1 MDNALKN
8 KEKKSIG
15 VRLIIFIFTVVFFL
29 SIVLVYYFK
38 LYYETEDNILKSGK
52 VNAIESTNQVNSH
65 ISSSFGFIRMCGFMM
80 DSMVERKASKPELLG
95 YLKGLTQA
103 IKTSL
108 IPDSTGL
115 YGYFY
120 GEYLDGAG
128 WDPGE
133 GYDPTEREW
142 YKSAIAAKG
151 ELVLVEPYIDEYSG
165 KSMISVARALSDGE
179 SVVALDLAID
189 ELQNIMQEHVEEKG
203 IFAEFIINAKQVV
216 VAHSDRSLVGTDYSD
231 ESNPLG
237 KKIAEARREST
248 GNFFYL
254 DYMGG
259 KYLVYGEPLMYGW
272 MCVTI
277 IDATE
282 EYQNLRIPLFIS
294 ILSAILIIGVMS
306 FFLMQSDRKSR
317 EAYEMAIISE
327 KATAASEAKS
337 AFLSNM
343 SHEIR
348 TPINAILGMN
358 EMILRESDD
367 KEVLNYSENIK
378 NAGKTL
384 MGLINDILDFS
395 KIEARKIEINP
406 VNYDL
411 ASVLNDLVVMIS
423 SRADDKGLELNLDFD
438 KNLPVKLNGDEV
450 RIKQIITNI
459 LTNAVKYT
467 KKGGVTFTVG
477 YEKIYNEPDY
487 IMLKVAIKD
496 TGIGIKEE
504 DIKRLFI
511 EFERIEEKRNRNI
524 EGTGLGMTI
533 TRSLLEMM
541 GSSLCVKS
549 EYGKGSTFSFMLKQK
564 VMNWDPLGDYEERFR
579 DLQECHSR
587 YKERLVAKDAYI
599 LAVDDNPL
607 NIMVIKSLLKDTEI
621 NIDTAENGDESIRLA
636 AKNNY
641 DVILMDHM
649 MPGKDGIETMHEIRS
664 DQNSPNTKTPVIC
677 VTANAISGAK
687 EQYIDKGFDDYLT
700 KPIDSEKLE
709 EMLIKFLPK
718 EKIKMVNKND
728 VPEDVV
734 DPMVHA
740 ELEALKDQDMIDVEK
755 GLQISGSPDAYIP
768 ILKICYDFADDWIY
782 NLNECFKNGNLSEY
796 TTRVHAVKSSLK
808 TIGATELSEEAQ
820 KLENAGK
827 EFDTT
832 YINAHHDEFIDRCR
846 YIKTILNRAF
856 KKAGDPYA
864 GMPLAD
870 DTLLSVV
877 YESIRKAATDMDCNT
892 LESIFEEMED
902 YRIPDKDREL
912 FKKLKKAEERFDY
925 DEIIMLLS

>member
-38 LYYETEDNILKSGK
+38 LYSETEDNILISGK

-65 ISSSFGFIRMCGFMM
+65 ISSSFGFIRMCGFML
-80 DSMVERKASKPELLG
+80 DSMVERKAAKPELLG
-95 YLKGLTQA
+95 YLTGLTQA

-128 WDPGE
+128 WNPGE

-142 YKSAIAAKG
+142 YKAAIAAKG

-216 VAHSDRSLVGTDYSD
+216 VAHSDKSLVGTDYSD

-337 AFLSNM
+337 TFLSNM

-358 EMILRESDD
+358 EMILRESDNQ
-367 KEVLNYSENIK
+367 EVLNYSENIK

-423 SRADDKGLELNLDFD
+423 SRADDKGLELKLDFD

-687 EQYIDKGFDDYLT
+687 EQYIDEGFDDYLT

>member
-38 LYYETEDNILKSGK
+38 LYSETEDNILKSGK

-65 ISSSFGFIRMCGFMM
+65 ISSSFGFIRMCGFML
-80 DSMVERKASKPELLG
+80 DSMVERKAAKPELLG
-95 YLKGLTQA
+95 YLTGLTQA

-142 YKSAIAAKG
+142 YKAAIAAKG

-216 VAHSDRSLVGTDYSD
+216 VAHSDKSLVGTDYSD

-248 GNFFYL
+248 DNFFYL

-294 ILSAILIIGVMS
+294 ILSAILIIGIMS

-337 AFLSNM
+337 TFLSNM

-358 EMILRESDD
+358 EMILRESDNQ
-367 KEVLNYSENIK
+367 EVLNYSENIK

-384 MGLINDILDFS
+384 MGLINDVLDFS

-423 SRADDKGLELNLDFD
+423 SRADDKGLELKLDFD
-438 KNLPVKLNGDEV
+438 KNLPVKLHGDEV

-487 IMLKVAIKD
+487 IMLKVAITD

-687 EQYIDKGFDDYLT
+687 EQYIDEGFDDYLT

-832 YINAHHDEFIDRCR
+832 YINAHHEEFIDRCR

>member
-1 MDNALKN
+1 
-8 KEKKSIG
+8 
-15 VRLIIFIFTVVFFL
+15 
-29 SIVLVYYFK
+29 
-38 LYYETEDNILKSGK
+38 
-52 VNAIESTNQVNSH
+52 
-65 ISSSFGFIRMCGFMM
+65 
-80 DSMVERKASKPELLG
+80 
-95 YLKGLTQA
+95 
-103 IKTSL
+103 
-108 IPDSTGL
+108 
-115 YGYFY
+115 
-120 GEYLDGAG
+120 
-128 WDPGE
+128 
-133 GYDPTEREW
+133 
-142 YKSAIAAKG
+142 
-151 ELVLVEPYIDEYSG
+151 
-165 KSMISVARALSDGE
+165 
-179 SVVALDLAID
+179 
-189 ELQNIMQEHVEEKG
+189 
-203 IFAEFIINAKQVV
+203 
-216 VAHSDRSLVGTDYSD
+216 
-231 ESNPLG
+231 
-237 KKIAEARREST
+237 
-248 GNFFYL
+248 
-254 DYMGG
+254 
-259 KYLVYGEPLMYGW
+259 
-272 MCVTI
+272 
-277 IDATE
+277 
-282 EYQNLRIPLFIS
+282 
-294 ILSAILIIGVMS
+294 
-306 FFLMQSDRKSR
+306 
-317 EAYEMAIISE
+317 
-327 KATAASEAKS
+327 
-337 AFLSNM
+337 
-343 SHEIR
+343 
-348 TPINAILGMN
+348 
-358 EMILRESDD
+358 
-367 KEVLNYSENIK
+367 
-378 NAGKTL
+378 
-384 MGLINDILDFS
+384 
-395 KIEARKIEINP
+395 
-406 VNYDL
+406 
-411 ASVLNDLVVMIS
+411 
-423 SRADDKGLELNLDFD
+423 
-438 KNLPVKLNGDEV
+438 
-450 RIKQIITNI
+450 
-459 LTNAVKYT
+459 
-467 KKGGVTFTVG
+467 
-477 YEKIYNEPDY
+477 
-487 IMLKVAIKD
+487 
-496 TGIGIKEE
+496 
-504 DIKRLFI
+504 
-511 EFERIEEKRNRNI
+511 
-524 EGTGLGMTI
+524 
-533 TRSLLEMM
+533 
-541 GSSLCVKS
+541 
-549 EYGKGSTFSFMLKQK
+549 
-564 VMNWDPLGDYEERFR
+564 
-579 DLQECHSR
+579 
-587 YKERLVAKDAYI
+587 VAKDAYI

>member
-38 LYYETEDNILKSGK
+38 LYSETEDNILKSGK

-65 ISSSFGFIRMCGFMM
+65 ISSSFGFIRMCGFML
-80 DSMVERKASKPELLG
+80 DSMVERKAAKPELLG
-95 YLKGLTQA
+95 YLTGLTQA

-142 YKSAIAAKG
+142 YKAAIAAKG

-216 VAHSDRSLVGTDYSD
+216 VAHSDKSLIGTDYSD

-282 EYQNLRIPLFIS
+282 EYQNLRIPLYIS

-337 AFLSNM
+337 TFLSNM

-358 EMILRESDD
+358 EMILRESDNQ
-367 KEVLNYSENIK
+367 EVLNYSENIK

-423 SRADDKGLELNLDFD
+423 SRADDKGLELKLDFD

-487 IMLKVAIKD
+487 IMLKVAITD

-677 VTANAISGAK
+677 VTANAIAGAK
-687 EQYIDKGFDDYLT
+687 EQYIDEGFDDYLT

>member
-1 MDNALKN
+1 
-8 KEKKSIG
+8 
-15 VRLIIFIFTVVFFL
+15 
-29 SIVLVYYFK
+29 
-38 LYYETEDNILKSGK
+38 
-52 VNAIESTNQVNSH
+52 
-65 ISSSFGFIRMCGFMM
+65 
-80 DSMVERKASKPELLG
+80 MVQRNTSKPELMG
-95 YLKGLTQA
+95 YITGLTQA
-103 IKTSL
+103 IKNSL

-115 YGYFY
+115 YGYIN
-120 GEYLDGAG
+120 GEFMDGIG

-142 YKSAIAAKG
+142 YKAALAAKG
-151 ELVLVEPYIDEYSG
+151 EIVLVDPYVDEYTG
-165 KSMISVARALSDGE
+165 NSMISVAKALSDGK
-179 SVVALDLAID
+179 SVVALDLTID

-203 IFAEFIINAKQVV
+203 IFAEFIINARQVV
-216 VAHSDRSLVGTDYSD
+216 VAHSDQSLVGTDYSD

-237 KKIAEARREST
+237 KKIAEARRQSDD
-248 GNFFYL
+248 NFFYL

-259 KYLVYGEPLMYGW
+259 RYLVYGEPLMYGW
-272 MCVTI
+272 TCVTV
-277 IDATE
+277 IDATK
-282 EYQNLRIPLFIS
+282 EYQNLKIPLFIS
-294 ILSAILIIGVMS
+294 ILTAIVIISVMA
-306 FFLMQSDRKSR
+306 FFLRQSDKKSR

-337 AFLSNM
+337 NFLSNM

-367 KEVLNYSENIK
+367 QEVLNYSENIK

-384 MGLINDILDFS
+384 IGLINDILDFS

-423 SRADDKGLELNLDFD
+423 SRADDKGLELILDFD
-438 KNLPVKLNGDEV
+438 KNLPIKMNGDEV

-467 KKGGVTFTVG
+467 KKGGVTFSVG
-477 YEKIYNEPDY
+477 YERIYNEPDQV
-487 IMLKVAIKD
+487 MLKVAITD

-549 EYGKGSTFSFMLKQK
+549 EYGKGSTFSFTLKQK
-564 VMNWDPLGDYEERFR
+564 VINWDPLGDYEDRFKELR
-579 DLQECHSR
+579 ECHSR
-587 YKERLVAKDAYI
+587 YKERLVAKEAHI

-607 NIMVIKSLLKDTEI
+607 NIMVIKSLLKETEI
-621 NIDTAENGDESIRLA
+621 IIDTAENGDKGINLA
-636 AKNNY
+636 AKNKY

-649 MPGKDGIETMHEIRS
+649 MPGKDGIETMHEIKS
-664 DQNSPNTKTPVIC
+664 LPDSLNAKTPVIC

-687 EQYIDKGFDDYLT
+687 EEYLEEGFDDYLT

-709 EMLIKFLPK
+709 ELLIRYLPRDK
-718 EKIKMVNKND
+718 VKMVNIND
-728 VPEDVV
+728 VPEDVE
-734 DPMVHA
+734 DPKIH
-740 ELEALKDQDMIDVEK
+740 EEIEALRDQDMIDIEK
-755 GLQISGSPDAYIP
+755 GLQISGSPEAYIP

-796 TTRVHAVKSSLK
+796 TTRVHAIKSSLK
-808 TIGATELSEEAQ
+808 TIGATELSDEAQ

-827 EFDTT
+827 EFDTV
-832 YINAHHDEFIDRCR
+832 YINAHHDDFIDRCR
-846 YIKTILNRAF
+846 YIKTILNKAF
-856 KKAGDPYA
+856 KKSGDPYE

-877 YESIRKAATDMDCNT
+877 YESIRKAAADMDCNA

>member
-38 LYYETEDNILKSGK
+38 LYSETEDNILISGK

-65 ISSSFGFIRMCGFMM
+65 ISSSFGFIRMCGFML
-80 DSMVERKASKPELLG
+80 DSMVERKAAKPELLG
-95 YLKGLTQA
+95 YLTGLTQA

-128 WDPGE
+128 WNPGE

-142 YKSAIAAKG
+142 YKAAIAAKG

-216 VAHSDRSLVGTDYSD
+216 VAHSDKSLVGTDYSD

-248 GNFFYL
+248 DNFFYL

-337 AFLSNM
+337 TFLSNM

-358 EMILRESDD
+358 EMILRESDNQ
-367 KEVLNYSENIK
+367 EVLNYSENIK

-579 DLQECHSR
+579 NLQECHSR

-687 EQYIDKGFDDYLT
+687 EQYIDEGFDDYLT

>member
-38 LYYETEDNILKSGK
+38 LYSETEDNILISGK

-65 ISSSFGFIRMCGFMM
+65 ISSSFGFIRMCGFML
-80 DSMVERKASKPELLG
+80 DSMVERKAAKPELLG
-95 YLKGLTQA
+95 YLTGLTQA

-128 WDPGE
+128 WNPGE

-142 YKSAIAAKG
+142 YKAAIAAKG

-216 VAHSDRSLVGTDYSD
+216 VAHSDKSLVGTDYSD

-337 AFLSNM
+337 TFLSNM

-358 EMILRESDD
+358 EMILRESDNQ
-367 KEVLNYSENIK
+367 EVLNYSENIK

-423 SRADDKGLELNLDFD
+423 SRADDKGLELKLDFD

-579 DLQECHSR
+579 NLQECHSR

-687 EQYIDKGFDDYLT
+687 EQYIDEGFDDYLT

-740 ELEALKDQDMIDVEK
+740 ELEALKDQDLIDVEK

-832 YINAHHDEFIDRCR
+832 YINAHHEEFIDRCR